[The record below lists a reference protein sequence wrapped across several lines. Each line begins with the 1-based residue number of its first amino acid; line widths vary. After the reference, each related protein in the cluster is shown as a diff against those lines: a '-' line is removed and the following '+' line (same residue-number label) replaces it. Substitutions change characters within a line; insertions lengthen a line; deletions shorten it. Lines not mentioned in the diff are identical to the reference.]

1 MTKHAPANGPRPL
14 STPTALSFS
23 TLAFPL
29 GALAV
34 AVSVYIPPFFAS
46 HLGVNLTSIG
56 VAFFVVR
63 MLDMGVDPVLGLVMD
78 RTRTRWGRYRVWVL
92 IGGPILM
99 AAVYA
104 LSWWKT
110 WRGLAGQPM
119 AARQAAL
126 LTLAK
131 IPNLL
136 GMLTYHR
143 RRRKG
148 EDMRIIEYK

>member
-104 LSWWKT
+104 LFEAPSGIGIAYLIFWLLVFYLGNSIL
-110 WRGLAGQPM
+110 GLGSGLIAK
-119 AARQAAL
+119 RAL
-126 LTLAK
+126 
-131 IPNLL
+131 
-136 GMLTYHR
+136 
-143 RRRKG
+143 
-148 EDMRIIEYK
+148 

>member
-1 MTKHAPANGPRPL
+1 MGTLIGLGLGIGLFCCYWACWEPEPR
-14 STPTALSFS
+14 TPRRRLRAVDELQDELRRAGLGGVGLWMFALCS
-23 TLAFPL
+23 L
-29 GALAV
+29 GCSLAV
-34 AVSVYIPPFFAS
+34 LA
-46 HLGVNLTSIG
+46 L
-56 VAFFVVR
+56 
-63 MLDMGVDPVLGLVMD
+63 
-78 RTRTRWGRYRVWVL
+78 
-92 IGGPILM
+92 
-99 AAVYA
+99 YA

-110 WRGLAGQPM
+110 WRGLSGQPM

-136 GMLTYHR
+136 GMLTYHQ